1 MDSYYFRANVAALII
16 RGDQVLAFQRKDH
29 PDTWQCPQGGYDV
42 GEGVVAAAWREV
54 AEETG
59 LTQTDLV
66 LKAEHP
72 EWLSYGYPEGEQ
84 FGSCIGQTQKW
95 FTFEF
100 IGSEENI
107 TLDQHEFISWKWMS
121 FEELKAT
128 VPEFKRSVYA
138 KLGVLLSEIYKT
150 V

>member
-16 RGDQVLAFQRKDH
+16 KGDRVLAFQRKDH
-29 PDTWQCPQGGYDV
+29 LDTWQCPQGGYDV
-42 GEGVVAAAWREV
+42 GEVLIDAVWREV
-54 AEETG
+54 LEETG

-72 EWLSYGYPEGEQ
+72 EWLSYNYPESGQ
-84 FGSCIGQTQKW
+84 FGNCIGQTQKW
-95 FTFEF
+95 FVFEF

-121 FEELKAT
+121 FEELKAAA
-128 VPEFKRSVYA
+128 PEFKRSVYA
-138 KLGVLLSEIYKT
+138 KLGVLLSEIYRT